1 MQLILHG
8 KFITPLITKRTTF
21 KIKGCNTKFSQPRR
35 RIYSKIHST
44 KPMFPYAL
52 ICYLGEF
59 ELSYSYSS
67 KNRANK
73 KIHELL
79 RIKSIGRYSSEGL
92 GKIQWIKG
100 ELHPSSTRSENKKQ
114 RNSRRIR
121 IRKGLPHNLPTKIQQ
136 LIRYALLHDFVHT
149 PRHKSKIYIEP
160 LFDDGEFITLLR
172 QHHDN
177 SNNVLIQTFQKYD
190 RIAASITRKIR
201 SPRTTRYNWYSTQ
214 NIDFTE
220 LCRNIKEV
228 VPNIWK
234 LYKYIYESKAL
245 TCISEALEYGHT
257 SLRDHLLIIANL
269 IVQDF
274 QQNRIEV
281 NLCSE

>member
-1 MQLILHG
+1 MQLILRG

-21 KIKGCNTKFSQPRR
+21 KIKGCNIKFTQPRR
-35 RIYSKIHST
+35 RIFSKIHST

-67 KNRANK
+67 KNRANR
-73 KIHELL
+73 KILQL
-79 RIKSIGRYSSEGL
+79 MKIKSIGRYSSEGL

-100 ELHPSSTRSENKKQ
+100 ELLSSSTMSNNKKQ
-114 RNSRRIR
+114 HKSRRIR
-121 IRKGLPHNLPTKIQQ
+121 IRKGLPHNFPTKLQQ
-136 LIRYALLHDFVHT
+136 LIRYALLHDFFHT
-149 PRHKSKIYIEP
+149 SKHKSKIYNEP
-160 LFDDGEFITLLR
+160 SLDDEELKILLR

-177 SNNVLIQTFQKYD
+177 SNNTLIQTFQKYD

-201 SPRTTRYNWYSTQ
+201 SPKTTRYNWYSTQ
-214 NIDFTE
+214 NIDFTK
-220 LCRNIKEV
+220 LCRDIKEV

-257 SLRDHLLIIANL
+257 SLRNHLLIIANL

-274 QQNRIEV
+274 QQNRMETF
-281 NLCSE
+281 LCSE